1 MDQMIAVLWVIVK
14 EIPSF
19 FINPFL
25 YVFIILVWMNYNRQ
39 IRFERRLFHRRINQ
53 PGEQLLHS
61 LVQGLWGGILSTV
74 LMIGMGIAVQPF
86 DVWMILGLSFLLS
99 LFHIQYLCFAYAG
112 GLYVLLASLVKHWPQ
127 GGTLPILEW
136 VWTPFMQV
144 NIPSIIGMIGV
155 FHLVEAILVGRNR
168 GRGSSPIYMNG
179 KRGRLVGAYQLQK
192 FWLLPMVTMIPFSG
206 GFTMPSWWPLLL
218 AGVGTSFTFM
228 VFPAIVGYADLSM
241 ASLPEAKARRSAKS
255 LFIYG
260 VLLIAFAFAAKMGL
274 GIGIAAALFALF
286 GHEALIQFSRWKE
299 GNQPPIF
306 VQLGQGVVVL
316 AVLPETSAEK
326 MGIQTGDV
334 ILKVNGVEIS
344 ESEELY
350 PALQV
355 NSAFCKMEVRNV
367 EGHIKYLQRAVYQG
381 EHHQLG
387 LVLAPDE
394 QTPYYVDM
402 KPVNI
407 VDLIRQQIDKGA

>member
-1 MDQMIAVLWVIVK
+1 MDQITAVLWVLAK

-25 YVFIILVWMNYNRQ
+25 YLFILLVWMHYHRQ
-39 IRFERRLFHRRINQ
+39 ILFERRLFHRRINQ

-61 LVQGLWGGILSTV
+61 LVQGVWAGFLTSV
-74 LMIGMGIAVQPF
+74 FMIGFGVVVQPF
-86 DVWMILGLSFLLS
+86 DIWVILGLSFLLS

-112 GLYVLLASLVKHWPQ
+112 GLFVLLASLVKLWPQ
-127 GGTLPILEW
+127 GGSLPILDW
-136 VWTPFMQV
+136 VWPSFLQV
-144 NIPSIIGMIGV
+144 NIPSVIGMIGV
-155 FHLVEAILVGRNR
+155 LHLVEAILIGRNR

-192 FWLLPMVTMIPFSG
+192 FWFLPVLIVVPFSG
-206 GFTMPSWWPLLL
+206 GFSMPSWWPFLL

-228 VFPAIVGYADLSM
+228 VFPAIVGYADLSI
-241 ASLPEAKARRSAKS
+241 ATLPEVKARRSARS
-255 LFIYG
+255 LLIYST
-260 VLLIAFAFAAKMGL
+260 LLIAFAFAAKIGPE
-274 GIGIAAALFALF
+274 IGILAGLFALF
-286 GHEALIQFSRWKE
+286 GHEAMIHLNRWKQA
-299 GNQPPIF
+299 NQPPIF
-306 VQLGQGVVVL
+306 VQLGRGVVVL
-316 AVLPETSAEK
+316 AVLPDTPAEK

-381 EHHQLG
+381 DHHQLG
-387 LVLAPDE
+387 LILAPDE

-407 VDLIRQQIDKGA
+407 VHLIRQQIDRGA

>member
-1 MDQMIAVLWVIVK
+1 MDQMIAVLWMIAK

-25 YVFIILVWMNYNRQ
+25 YVFVILVWMHYNRQ
-39 IRFERRLFHRRINQ
+39 ILFERRLFHRRINQ
-53 PGEQLLHS
+53 SGEQLLHS
-61 LVQGLWGGILSTV
+61 LVQGVWAGILTTV
-74 LMIGMGIAVQPF
+74 FMMVFGVVVQPF
-86 DVWMILGLSFLLS
+86 DVWVMLGLCFLLS

-112 GLYVLLASLVKHWPQ
+112 GLYALLASLAQLWPD
-127 GGTLPILEW
+127 GGKLPILEW
-136 VWTPFMQV
+136 IWTPFLQV

-155 FHLVEAILVGRNR
+155 FHVVEAILVGRNR

-192 FWLLPMVTMIPFSG
+192 FWLLPVLTVIPVSEG
-206 GFTMPSWWPLLL
+206 LAMPSWWPFLL
-218 AGVGTSFTFM
+218 AGAGTTFTFM
-228 VFPAIVGYADLSM
+228 VFPAIVGYADLAM
-241 ASLPEAKARRSAKS
+241 TSLPEAKAHRSARS
-255 LFIYG
+255 LLFYS
-260 VLLIAFAFAAKMGL
+260 LLLMGFAFVAKIGPGMGIL
-274 GIGIAAALFALF
+274 GGLFALF

-299 GNQPPIF
+299 ANQPPIF
-306 VQLGQGVVVL
+306 VQLGQGAVVL
-316 AVLPETSAEK
+316 AVLPDTPAEK
-326 MGIQTGDV
+326 LGIQKGDV

-344 ESEELY
+344 NSEELY

-381 EHHQLG
+381 EHHQMG
-387 LVLAPDE
+387 LILAPDE

-407 VDLIRQQIDKGA
+407 VHLIRQQIDKGA

>member
-1 MDQMIAVLWVIVK
+1 MIAVLWMIAK

-25 YVFIILVWMNYNRQ
+25 YVFVMLVAMHYHRQ
-39 IRFERRLFHRRINQ
+39 ILFERRLFHRRINQ

-61 LVQGLWGGILSTV
+61 LVQGVWGGILASL
-74 LMIGMGIAVQPF
+74 LMMGFGVVVQPF
-86 DVWMILGLSFLLS
+86 DVWVLLGLSFLLS

-112 GLYVLLASLVKHWPQ
+112 GGYVVLASLVKLWPQ
-127 GGTLPILEW
+127 GGTLPVLEW
-136 VWTPFMQV
+136 IWTPLLQV
-144 NIPSIIGMIGV
+144 SIPSIIGMISV
-155 FHLVEAILVGRNR
+155 CHVVEAVLVGRNR
-168 GRGSSPIYMNG
+168 GRGSSPIYMEG

-192 FWLLPMVTMIPFSG
+192 FWLLPTFAVVPFSEG
-206 GFTMPSWWPLLL
+206 LSMPSWWPFVL

-228 VFPAIVGYADLSM
+228 VFPAIAGFANLSI
-241 ASLPEAKARRSAKS
+241 ASLPEDQARRSARS
-255 LFIYG
+255 LFLFSA
-260 VLLIAFAFAAKMGL
+260 LLLVFAFAAKLGPGL
-274 GIGIAAALFALF
+274 GLAAGLFALF
-286 GHEALIQFSRWKE
+286 GHEALIRLGRWKQ

-306 VQLGQGVVVL
+306 VQLGQGAVVL
-316 AVLPETSAEK
+316 AVLPDTPAEK
-326 MGIQTGDV
+326 MGIRTGDV
-334 ILKVNGVEIS
+334 ILKVNGVAIS

-367 EGHIKYLQRAVYQG
+367 EGHIKYLQRAIYQG

-387 LVLAPDE
+387 LILAPDE

-407 VDLIRQQIDKGA
+407 VDLIRQQIDRGA